1 MFREDLRKMVYR
13 GIYVH
18 RWGGLLH
25 FQGER
30 GQHEAGDTKVFTTD
44 SQTEPEIM
52 YTLIKLLQLSQQK
65 DSLAQPQHLNIN

>member
-18 RWGGLLH
+18 RGGGLLH

-30 GQHEAGDTKVFTTD
+30 GQHKAGDTKVFTTD
-44 SQTEPEIM
+44 SQTDPEIM
-52 YTLIKLLQLSQQK
+52 YT
-65 DSLAQPQHLNIN
+65 